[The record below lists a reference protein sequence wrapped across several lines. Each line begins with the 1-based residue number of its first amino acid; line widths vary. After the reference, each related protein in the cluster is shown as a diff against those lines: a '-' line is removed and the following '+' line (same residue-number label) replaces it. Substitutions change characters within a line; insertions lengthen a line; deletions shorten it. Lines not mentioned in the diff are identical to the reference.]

1 LLFNNL
7 FIVISFHY
15 FNNKGGINTMCI
27 HARNKAQRTHFVPSW
42 KLVVMVLA
50 GLVLQGCATGGY
62 ISTPGES
69 PLVGIEEARR
79 LHENVTPVTIRFSH
93 DTSGDKV
100 LAKGKV
106 EAIGTGYRLLQGDV
120 AVTGDIE
127 GEQFLLS
134 DTQTVNPPTVHVD
147 ASITISGVLQQT
159 GERVEMLGRM
169 ALEIDT
175 TQSPPLMTGYQVF
188 RTDVGTHTGYFA
200 LEGTVTTNAEGTR
213 IGSGTATGWI
223 APNDTGS

>member
-1 LLFNNL
+1 
-7 FIVISFHY
+7 
-15 FNNKGGINTMCI
+15 MCI
-27 HARNKAQRTHFVPSW
+27 HAKNKTQRTHFVPSW
-42 KLVVMVLA
+42 TLVVMVLA
-50 GLVLQGCATGGY
+50 GLVLQGCATSDMPSAVEESVRY

-79 LHENVTPVTIRFSH
+79 LHETVTPVTFRFSH

-120 AVTGDIE
+120 HVTGDID
-127 GEQFLLS
+127 GLQLLLS
-134 DTQTVNPPTVHVD
+134 DTQTINPPTVHVD
-147 ASITISGVLQQT
+147 ASITTSGVMQKT

-175 TQSPPLMTGYQVF
+175 KQSPPLMTGYQVF
-188 RTDVGTHTGYFA
+188 RTDVGTHTGTFA
-200 LEGTVTTNAEGTR
+200 IDGTVTTTADGTR
-213 IGSGTATGWI
+213 VGSGTATGWI
-223 APNDTGS
+223 APNDKDN

>member
-1 LLFNNL
+1 
-7 FIVISFHY
+7 
-15 FNNKGGINTMCI
+15 MCI
-27 HARNKAQRTHFVPSW
+27 HARNKAKRTHFVPSW

-50 GLVLQGCATGGY
+50 GLVLQGCATGDVPGAGEQSVRY
-62 ISTPGES
+62 ISTPVES

-100 LAKGKV
+100 LAEGKV

-120 AVTGDIE
+120 ALTGDIE

-147 ASITISGVLQQT
+147 ASITMSGVLQQT

-169 ALEIDT
+169 ALEIDLS
-175 TQSPPLMTGYQVF
+175 QSPPFMTGYQVF

-213 IGSGTATGWI
+213 VGSGTATGWI

>member
-1 LLFNNL
+1 
-7 FIVISFHY
+7 
-15 FNNKGGINTMCI
+15 MCI

-50 GLVLQGCATGGY
+50 VLVLQGCATGERSVSY

-79 LHENVTPVTIRFSH
+79 LHENVTPVTFRFAH

-100 LAKGKV
+100 LAEGKV

-120 AVTGDIE
+120 ALTGDIE

-147 ASITISGVLQQT
+147 ASITMSGVLQQT

-169 ALEIDT
+169 ALDIDT
-175 TQSPPLMTGYQVF
+175 SGSAPLMTGYQVF

>member
-1 LLFNNL
+1 
-7 FIVISFHY
+7 
-15 FNNKGGINTMCI
+15 MCI

-42 KLVVMVLA
+42 KLVVMALA
-50 GLVLQGCATGGY
+50 SLVLQGCATGDVP

-69 PLVGIEEARR
+69 PLVGIEKARQ
-79 LHENVTPVTIRFSH
+79 LHENVTPVTFRFAH

-100 LAKGKV
+100 LAEGKV
-106 EAIGTGYRLLQGDV
+106 EAIETGYRLLQGDV
-120 AVTGDIE
+120 ALTGDIE

-147 ASITISGVLQQT
+147 ASITMSGVLQQT

-169 ALEIDT
+169 ALELDLS
-175 TQSPPLMTGYQVF
+175 QSPPLMTGYQVF
-188 RTDVGTHTGYFA
+188 RTDVGTHTAYFA
-200 LEGTVTTNAEGTR
+200 IEGTVGTNAEGTR
-213 IGSGTATGWI
+213 VGSGTATGWI

>member
-1 LLFNNL
+1 
-7 FIVISFHY
+7 
-15 FNNKGGINTMCI
+15 MCI
-27 HARNKAQRTHFVPSW
+27 HAKNKAQSTHFVPYW

-50 GLVLQGCATGGY
+50 VLVLQGCATGDVPSTGEQSIRY

-79 LHENVTPVTIRFSH
+79 LHENAIPVTIRFSH

-100 LAKGKV
+100 LVKGKV

-120 AVTGDIE
+120 AVTSDIE

-134 DTQTVNPPTVHVD
+134 DTQTINPPTVHVD
-147 ASITISGVLQQT
+147 ASITMSGVLQQT

-169 ALEIDT
+169 ALC
-175 TQSPPLMTGYQVF
+175 QK
-188 RTDVGTHTGYFA
+188 
-200 LEGTVTTNAEGTR
+200 
-213 IGSGTATGWI
+213 
-223 APNDTGS
+223 